1 MGGVAFSHVGFYVR
15 DLERMAAF
23 YTRVLGLVITDRGDL
38 GHVQLVF
45 LSRDPQEHHQV
56 VLASG
61 KPDDATFNT
70 INQLSFRVPDLATLR
85 RVHARLACEAVTEVL
100 PAMHGNAVSV
110 YFRDPEGNRVELFFD
125 TPWYCRQPLRV
136 PFDFADD
143 DAAIMAR
150 VEGLARATPDFM
162 PRAQW
167 VEKMRA
173 LMADADREEAARA

>member
-15 DLERMAAF
+15 DLERTADF
-23 YTRVLGLVITDRGDL
+23 YTRVLGMVITDRGDL
-38 GHVQLVF
+38 GPVQLVF
-45 LSRDPQEHHQV
+45 LSRDPEEHHQL

-61 KPDDATFNT
+61 KPESATYNT
-70 INQLSFRVPDLATLR
+70 INQLSFRVPDLAVLR
-85 RVHARLACEAVTEVL
+85 RLHARLAAEAVTEVM

-110 YFRDPEGNRVELFFD
+110 YFRDPEGNRIELFFD
-125 TPWYCRQPLRV
+125 TPWYCLQPLRV

-143 DAAIMAR
+143 DATIMAR
-150 VEGLARATPDFM
+150 VEALARATPDFM

-173 LMADADREEAARA
+173 RMDAADRAEAARG

>member
-1 MGGVAFSHVGFYVR
+1 MGGIAFSHVGFYVR
-15 DLERMAAF
+15 DLERMADF
-23 YTRVLGLVITDRGDL
+23 YTRVLGMVVTDRGDL
-38 GHVQLVF
+38 GPVQLVF

-85 RVHARLACEAVTEVL
+85 RVHARLAGESVSEVM
-100 PAMHGNAVSV
+100 PAAHGNAVSV
-110 YFRDPEGNRVELFFD
+110 YFRDPEGNRIEVFFD

-143 DAAIMAR
+143 DATLMAK
-150 VEGLARATPDFM
+150 VEALARSVPDFM

-167 VEKMRA
+167 VETMRA
-173 LMADADREEAARA
+173 RMDEADRAQAARG